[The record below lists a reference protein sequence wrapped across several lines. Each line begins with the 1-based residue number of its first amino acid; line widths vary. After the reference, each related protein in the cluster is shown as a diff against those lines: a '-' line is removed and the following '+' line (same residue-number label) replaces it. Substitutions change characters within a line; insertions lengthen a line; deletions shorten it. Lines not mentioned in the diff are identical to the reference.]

1 MIACLS
7 SFFGE
12 WTNNKVKLLALEVC
26 LHISAALELSQ
37 VIIEIDSMFVVQ
49 AIKRGAHTDWH
60 KMYLI
65 RRCSVLIGS
74 FQLNHVFQQ
83 QNIFADALAT

>member
-12 WTNNKVKLLALEVC
+12 WTNNKAKLLALEV
-26 LHISAALELSQ
+26 SQ
-37 VIIEIDSMFVVQ
+37 VIIESDSMFVVQ
-49 AIKRGAHTDWH
+49 AIQRGAHTDWH
-60 KMYLI
+60 QMYLI

-74 FQLNHVFQQ
+74 FQLNRVFQQ
-83 QNIFADALAT
+83 QNIFADALAA